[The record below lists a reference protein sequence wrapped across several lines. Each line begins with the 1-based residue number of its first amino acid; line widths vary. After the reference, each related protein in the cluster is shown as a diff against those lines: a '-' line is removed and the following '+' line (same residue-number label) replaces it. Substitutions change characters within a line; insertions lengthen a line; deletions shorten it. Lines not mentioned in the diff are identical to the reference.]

1 MTWETRTKP
10 AVYTAPS
17 GARVSFGYESLDKS
31 FEKQTSAHTF
41 PGLDGTYVQD
51 QGTSSRRY
59 PMRAI
64 FWGRNHDIEAARF
77 LAALAERGRG
87 RLEHPRD
94 GSVFVLPFG
103 TVTTRED
110 LVTEANQ
117 TIVEVEFWE
126 SLGEQYPGGVTGL
139 NTAALEAVDESY
151 AAIIREFTDNIDV
164 RLPSDLVKVRNRLS
178 ANVDVVRLTLGV
190 VAGQDSASSRTFNR
204 IADSIIAGVDSFESD
219 PSIIAG
225 QVVALVRAPL
235 SAGASPSVAAVGY
248 GGAVDALTARTD
260 GGQGFKA
267 DELFAMATA
276 TAYVESSVTS
286 AYPTRTG
293 SLSAASEVGRQ
304 LGAVNTWREVNY
316 AAS

>member
-10 AVYTAPS
+10 AAYTAPS
-17 GARVSFGYESLDKS
+17 GARIPFDYESLDKS

-41 PGLDGTYVQD
+41 PGIDGTYVQD

-64 FWGRNHDIEAARF
+64 FWGRNHDLEATRF

-117 TIVEVEFWE
+117 SIIEVEFWE
-126 SLGEQYPGGVTGL
+126 SIGEQYPGGVAGL

-151 AAIIREFTDNIDV
+151 AALIREFTDNIDV
-164 RLPSDLVKVRNRLS
+164 RLPSDLVKVRNQIA
-178 ANVDVVRLTLGV
+178 ANVDVVRLALGA

-204 IADSIIAGVDSFESD
+204 IADSIIAGVDSFEAD

-235 SAGASPSVAAVGY
+235 GAGASPSVAAVGY
-248 GGAVDALTARTD
+248 GGAVDALTARTE

-286 AYPTRTG
+286 TYPTRTG
-293 SLSAASEVGRQ
+293 ALSAAAEVNRQ
-304 LGAVNTWREVNY
+304 LGAVNAWREVNY